1 MMEKTIKISGMHCR
15 SCEILLEDS
24 ISEIKGAKVLSA
36 DHKSGQIKVNIENE
50 SLLSEIK
57 KVVEKEGYKVV

>member
-1 MMEKTIKISGMHCR
+1 MEKTIKVSGMHCR

-36 DHKSGQIKVNIENE
+36 DHKKGEIRVSLEDESLMSQIKKI
-50 SLLSEIK
+50 
-57 KVVEKEGYKVV
+57 VEKEGYKVV

>member
-1 MMEKTIKISGMHCR
+1 MEKTIKVSGMHCR

-24 ISEIKGAKVLSA
+24 ISDIKGAKVLSA
-36 DHKSGQIKVNIENE
+36 DHKKGEIKVTIEND